1 MGSSKSKQKT
11 EPWAPA
17 QPYILNGMKQTQSVF
32 DANQPRLQEMSR
44 TAQDA
49 FLDVAKTAFEMPNPY
64 VGAAQSAARDIF
76 EGRRAVQS
84 GQPVY
89 ERLMAGGSGMRGG
102 GDMPAKL
109 PVGGMPQGGD
119 PSRGILSRM
128 AASNP
133 ISDAIASGGRNPGDG
148 YARRTAEGSYLNAQP
163 SAALYASMLAPEAL
177 QGNPYL
183 DSVIEQSNANVAR
196 QANRMFGARGM
207 GSGLSSAFAD
217 VLSRNLAANE
227 GQLRYQNYN
236 DAANRQ
242 LQAAGQSDAAWSGER
257 DRMGAATGQLSSN
270 HDAAQSRVLEAA
282 RADAQNR
289 LGAAQSL
296 AGQYGQQQDRALE
309 AAKASDAANSSNVA
323 QMLQALGLTGE
334 LRSADYT
341 GIAPALSLLNSAADI
356 PYVGTA
362 ALNGQIRQA
371 SDGYNTVTKTSSPG
385 IGQLLG
391 SAAGSFASSF
401 GSGLGTAGA
410 TKFGGSLG
418 W

>member
-32 DANQPRLQEMSR
+32 DANQPRLQEMSK

-49 FLDVAKTAFEMPNPY
+49 FLDVAKTAFETPNPY

-102 GDMPAKL
+102 GDMPAKM
-109 PVGGMPQGGD
+109 PVGGTSHGGD

-128 AASNP
+128 ATGNP
-133 ISDAIASGGRNPGDG
+133 ISDAIASGGHNPGDS

-163 SAALYASMLAPEAL
+163 SAALYASMLGPQAL

-183 DSVIEQSNANVAR
+183 EGVIEQSNANVAR

-242 LQAAGQSDAAWSGER
+242 LQAAGQSDAAWTGER
-257 DRMGAATGQLSSN
+257 DRMGSATGQLSSN
-270 HDAAQSRVLEAA
+270 YDAAQNRILDAA

-334 LRSADYT
+334 LRSADYS

>member
-49 FLDVAKTAFEMPNPY
+49 FLDVAKTAFETPNPY

-76 EGRRAVQS
+76 EGRRTVRS

-89 ERLMAGGSGMRGG
+89 DQLMAGAGGRGRR
-102 GDMPAKL
+102 GDMPAKIPL
-109 PVGGMPQGGD
+109 GGAGQAGD
-119 PSRGILSRM
+119 PSRGMLSRM
-128 AASNP
+128 ATGSPVAA
-133 ISDAIASGGRNPGDG
+133 AIASGGPNPGDA
-148 YARRTAEGSYLNAQP
+148 YARRTAQGGYLNAQP
-163 SAALYASMLAPEAL
+163 SAAYYASALAPEAL
-177 QGNPYL
+177 RGNPYL
-183 DSVIEQSNANVAR
+183 DGVIAQSNANVTR
-196 QANRMFGARGM
+196 DANRMFGARGM

-217 VLSRNLAANE
+217 VLSRYLAANE

-242 LQAAGQSDAAWSGER
+242 LQAAGQSDAAWGGER

-270 HDAAQSRVLEAA
+270 HDAAQSRALEAA

-296 AGQYGQQQDRALE
+296 AGQYAQQQDRALE
-309 AAKASDAANSSNVA
+309 AAKASDASNSSNVA

-334 LRSADYT
+334 LRNADYT

-362 ALNGQIRQA
+362 ALNGQIREA
-371 SDGYNTVTKTSSPG
+371 SNGYNTVTKTSSPG

-401 GSGLGTAGA
+401 GGGLGTAGA
-410 TKFGGSLG
+410 KQLSGSFG